1 MARFR
6 YRMQNILN
14 VKEKLETQARNDF
27 AVAAAKLAEE
37 EEKLEDLKHRRD
49 GYEQLLKDLY
59 SRELDLQ
66 KIKETRDAID
76 IMKYSIE
83 LQIINVKQAE
93 KELDIQRERLK
104 EAMQERKT
112 HDKLKERQFEEFLKE
127 EAAKESKEI
136 DELVSFRHGRD
147 ESG

>member
-1 MARFR
+1 MAVFR
-6 YRMQNILN
+6 YRMQNILDI
-14 VKEKLETQARNDF
+14 KEKLETQARNDF